1 MKLSRKQTY
10 EFGHFRIDTR
20 ERLLWCGA
28 TVIPLQPKAVD
39 TLLVLVESKGR
50 IVDRDEL
57 LTRVWPNVS
66 VEPNSV
72 DRNISLLR
80 KALGETSGNGSF
92 IKTVARR
99 GYRFTAPVL
108 ELVQDGVAP
117 RSIAV
122 LPLANLSGDPA
133 QGLFR

>member
-1 MKLSRKQTY
+1 MKLSRKQIY
-10 EFGHFRIDTR
+10 EFGPFRIDTG
-20 ERLLWCGA
+20 ERLLWCGT

-57 LTRVWPNVS
+57 LTRVWPDVS

-80 KALGETSGNGSF
+80 KVLGKTSGNGSS
-92 IKTVARR
+92 IETVARR
-99 GYRFTAPVL
+99 GYRFTAPV
-108 ELVQDGVAP
+108 
-117 RSIAV
+117 
-122 LPLANLSGDPA
+122 
-133 QGLFR
+133 